1 MLEII
6 YKELLLQPD
15 LIEEQA
21 ILGSNKLTLA
31 KVFHEQRTDDKYEL
45 ALEIKTNRLEE
56 IAQRAV

>member
-21 ILGSNKLTLA
+21 VLGSNKLTLA

-45 ALEIKTNRLEE
+45 ALEIKTN
-56 IAQRAV
+56 